1 MRARGVGTRRASG
14 GGRGRRTAA
23 REEDGDAC
31 ALAQGREMAVDM
43 TPRGGHGRRSS
54 RSTRRRVRRA
64 RGRRVLEEDGDNHK

>member
-31 ALAQGREMAVDM
+31 ALARGREMAVDM
-43 TPRGGHGRRSS
+43 TPRGG
-54 RSTRRRVRRA
+54 RSTVESLDAATCEARAGTTRARRRC
-64 RGRRVLEEDGDNHK
+64 